1 MAIGTSFVITK
12 KVGVPCEDEDD
23 TTKTEREDR
32 AWSAVANW
40 FQGLMQA
47 SERHGFEGEGFSY
60 LKSPVWWGGIVTR
73 TGIPRPSLNVATG
86 QELMD

>member
-12 KVGVPCEDEDD
+12 KVGVLCAGE
-23 TTKTEREDR
+23 TRKTEREDR
-32 AWSAVANW
+32 ARSAFANF

-60 LKSPVWWGGIVTR
+60 LKSPVWWGGILTR
-73 TGIPRPSLNVATG
+73 TGIPRPASMLR
-86 QELMD
+86 QDKS